1 MRRGRRMDAR
11 RVGLLFGA
19 AMAVMVPFLV
29 ATPSGGAATPTIT
42 IAGFQNPRVDD
53 WGISESCL
61 ATTRSYLA
69 DTANFGPSGTVKAN
83 YATPTGIDTAT
94 AANLKGVDVFFV
106 GYVPTSSYTTAEKTA
121 LLNYVKAGGAMV
133 VTSDAPNYDL
143 SSIFGVTDASSPG
156 ELETADITDAASPLA
171 DGPFGTVSSFDE
183 YDSVSHFSDLGPAH
197 EVGANPEGS
206 ALAVIPPG
214 ALSAT
219 SGPVVLVSDVDVF
232 SDCTGDY
239 TPTGSVQNEVLIKN
253 IFAYLATAETPAPT
267 TTTSTSTTVAPTTT
281 TTAPPAVSAEPAFTG

>member
-1 MRRGRRMDAR
+1 MRRGRRMDMR
-11 RVGLLFGA
+11 RFGLLFGA
-19 AMAVMVPFLV
+19 TMAVMVPFLV
-29 ATPSGGAATPTIT
+29 ATPGGAATPTIT

-61 ATTRSYLA
+61 ATTRTYLA
-69 DTANFGPSGTVKAN
+69 DTANFGPSGTVKAT

-94 AANLKGVDVFFV
+94 AANLTGVDVFFV

-121 LLNYVKAGGAMV
+121 LLNYVKAGGAMI
-133 VTSDAPNYDL
+133 VTSDAPSYDL

-156 ELETADITDAASPLA
+156 GLETADITDAASPLA

-183 YDSVSHFSDLGPAH
+183 YDTVSHFSGLGPAH

-232 SDCTGDY
+232 SDCTGTH
-239 TPTGSVQNEVLIKN
+239 TPTGSVQNETLIKN
-253 IFAYLATAETPAPT
+253 IFAYVATAKATPVT
-267 TTTSTSTTVAPTTT
+267 TTTASTTTTEAPT